1 MSSPERAHDPLE
13 LAQRRAELAE
23 QGERAQARRAAAA
36 ERRVR
41 ELEGVLLTNAAEA
54 ADAEARRRTTE
65 RDLRAALAA
74 ERQRAAAALADTLAA
89 RALVEAAESA
99 AAAER
104 DAAEA
109 VREAAQAAID
119 AAEEAAEDVR
129 RTAAEQ
135 VHTAELMP
143 AERRLA
149 GLERDLAGARG
160 ELAQERELRLAVTAE
175 LSRRLAFERAEFAR
189 RRAGAAA

>member
-1 MSSPERAHDPLE
+1 MAGPDRPHDPLE
-13 LAQRRAELAE
+13 LALRRAELAE
-23 QGERAQARRAAAA
+23 QGERAQARRAVTA

-54 ADAEARRRTTE
+54 ADAEGPRRSAE

-74 ERQRAAAALADTLAA
+74 ERQRAEAALADALTA
-89 RALVEAAESA
+89 RAQA
-99 AAAER
+99 AAAESTVVAER
-104 DAAEA
+104 EAAEA
-109 VREAAQAAID
+109 AREAAQAAVE
-119 AAEEAAEDVR
+119 AAEEAAEEVR

-135 VHTAELMP
+135 AHTAELTP
-143 AERRLA
+143 VQRRLA
-149 GLERDLAGARG
+149 GLERALAAARG

-189 RRAGAAA
+189 SRAAAA